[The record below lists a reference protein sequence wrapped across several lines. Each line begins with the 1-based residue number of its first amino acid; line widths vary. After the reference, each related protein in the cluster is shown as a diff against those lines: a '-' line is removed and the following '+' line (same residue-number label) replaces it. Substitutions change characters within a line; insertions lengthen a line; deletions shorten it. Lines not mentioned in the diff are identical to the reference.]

1 MKVATFNQTDQDMS
15 FYVSTLNDVFLHIE
29 GDASVNIIFISDQ
42 DMIALNKQYRKL
54 NKTTDVLT
62 FPSDFET
69 FDTMGDIFINIK
81 KVKEQAVTF
90 GHSEA
95 REVAFLAVHGY
106 LHILGYDHHKEED
119 EKKMIL
125 AQETILKRAGLERQ

>member
-15 FYVSTLNDVFLHIE
+15 FYTSTLNHVFVHIE
-29 GDASVNIIFISDQ
+29 GDASVNVIFISDQ

-69 FDTMGDIFINIK
+69 FETMGDIFINIQ
-81 KVKEQAVTF
+81 KVKEQAETL

-119 EKKMIL
+119 ENKMIL

>member
-1 MKVATFNQTDQDMS
+1 MKVTLFNQTDQDIS
-15 FYVSTLNDVFLHIE
+15 FYESTLHHVFSHVE
-29 GDASVNIIFISDQ
+29 GDASVNIIFISNQ

-62 FPSDFET
+62 FPSDFEA
-69 FDTMGDIFINIK
+69 FETMGDIFINII
-81 KVKEQAVTF
+81 KVKEQAESF

-106 LHILGYDHHKEED
+106 LHILGYDHHKEDD

-125 AQETILKRAGLERQ
+125 AQETILKRAGLERI